1 MLALKIIGIVLLCL
15 IALVFLLLMQNIKLV
30 FYFSTEGKLK
40 LLVKYSFI
48 TLFDSGKTKK
58 NNKAE
63 MDDSFNG
70 ESDEEALKKESKFKK
85 FIMKKL
91 GLTPLTGIE
100 ALKETSEKNSLSD
113 TTVHV
118 LTLFTLFAGQLLEIL
133 KRMRIKHFNFKVTVA
148 GDDAADT
155 AMEYGLVCSALYPFL
170 GYLDAN
176 LKQADRINAIVGCDF
191 EGESAL
197 ECDIFLKLRLI
208 HVTNTLMSC
217 IVSLAKNA
225 QEITLTEDKK

>member
-15 IALVFLLLMQNIKLV
+15 VALVFLLLMQNIKLI
-30 FYFSTEGKLK
+30 FYFSTDSTLELK
-40 LLVKYSFI
+40 VKYAFI
-48 TLFDSGKTKK
+48 TLFDLGKTKK
-58 NNKAE
+58 KPKAE
-63 MDDSFNG
+63 SLDSGNG
-70 ESDEEALKKESKFKK
+70 ESDEEAPKKESKFKK
-85 FIMKKL
+85 FILKKL

-100 ALKETSEKNSLSD
+100 ALKESSENTSLSD
-113 TTVHV
+113 TTVRV

-133 KRMRIKHFNFKVTVA
+133 KRMRIKRFNFNVTVA

-176 LKQADRINAIVGCDF
+176 LKQADRIKASVACDF
-191 EGESAL
+191 EGEAAL

-225 QEITLTEDKK
+225 QEITLTEDNK